1 MIQLPKV
8 QTQKEFM
15 DTLYDRINPPRI
27 PTEDGSIAGKPT
39 ELKTYLI
46 ENNSKL
52 LQEFYTEDLQ
62 INIDQ
67 TGLDHVKILTL
78 TDTKESGGTSQF
90 YLDKTDERFLIFH
103 TFDLAKQVTPIIKR
117 LINSEKIE
125 FDNAWLSSSLLKNIS
140 GRTGNE
146 DHGFS
151 VDHTDYFQQE
161 EIENDDEPIKP
172 DTFSRMDI
180 SGKQSEK
187 ILQLLKQDREIEQ
200 IMGYDKITI
209 GRGTKTYGVIDDLD
223 YSGRFRVV
231 KGKSVD
237 DHISLVNMVK
247 NDYSQEVKE
256 IEKFRIYGDSNTK
269 SVEGKPFDF
278 VFDRK
283 VEDWNFFLTRI
294 FNAKSPFRIW
304 GIKSKIGEGFYRVLG
319 VDAHTG
325 HPLDIEVMD
334 NLFRIYLP
342 EGSCGNAITRLF
354 VNLQRFFD
362 SKIHC
367 PQLL

>member
-1 MIQLPKV
+1 MLQLPKV

-15 DTLYDRINPPRI
+15 DVLHDRINPPRI
-27 PTEDGSIAGKPT
+27 PTEEGSTAGKPT
-39 ELKTYLI
+39 ELKTFLI
-46 ENNSKL
+46 ESNTEL
-52 LQEFYTEDLQ
+52 LQEFHTEDLQ
-62 INIDQ
+62 VKIDQ

-78 TDTKESGGTSQF
+78 ADQKKSNDSVQF
-90 YLDKTDERFLIFH
+90 YLDKTDERFLVFH
-103 TFDLAKQVTPIIKR
+103 TFDLANQVKPMIKR
-117 LINSEKIE
+117 LINSQTVE
-125 FDNAWLSSSLLKNIS
+125 FDNAWLSTDSLKNIS
-140 GRTGNE
+140 SKSGNK

-151 VDHTDYFQQE
+151 VNHTDYFQHEQTE
-161 EIENDDEPIKP
+161 DDEPITP
-172 DTFSRMDI
+172 ATFSRMDI

-187 ILQLLKQDREIEQ
+187 ILQLLEHDAEIKQ
-200 IMGYDKITI
+200 IMGYDRITI
-209 GRGTKTYGVIDDLD
+209 GRGTSTLGVIDDLD

-247 NDYSQEVKE
+247 DDYSQQVQE

-278 VFDRK
+278 VFERK
-283 VEDWNFFLTRI
+283 VDDWNFFLTRI
-294 FNAKSPFRIW
+294 FNAKDPFRIW
-304 GIKSKIGEGFYRVLG
+304 GITSKIGEGFYRVLG

-342 EGSCGNAITRLF
+342 EGSCGNVITRLF

-367 PQLL
+367 PQLM